1 MAVSRCSNLSSRILQ
16 ELTGRFLLDDEDS
29 PCILT
34 TPFLYPDNTPISFG
48 IEETGADTVTLTDM
62 GDASDFAFVN
72 GAGQRAIN
80 NRLRKASRRFNVD
93 LDGDELRL
101 ETNMSDVG
109 AAVAHL
115 IGAMQDVGYLLDKRA
130 SSSQS
135 KDFTVDVE
143 SFLVRQGR
151 RFVPRVRVD
160 GFSQS
165 VEVDYRVDGD
175 NFNQLYLWVF
185 DPARHKRQTERA
197 NTIALG
203 YTDITRG
210 VETGEGLRKARFAVI
225 VNSQRDKLAPSAND
239 DAMRI
244 LRSYL
249 PNVATWE
256 TRHEIDEL
264 LAA

>member
-1 MAVSRCSNLSSRILQ
+1 MTPGECIGHGTTSWEDVIRRDGWVDTTDCSWPGERAPH
-16 ELTGRFLLDDEDS
+16 GRE
-29 PCILT
+29 
-34 TPFLYPDNTPISFG
+34 
-48 IEETGADTVTLTDM
+48 
-62 GDASDFAFVN
+62 
-72 GAGQRAIN
+72 
-80 NRLRKASRRFNVD
+80 
-93 LDGDELRL
+93 
-101 ETNMSDVG
+101 
-109 AAVAHL
+109 
-115 IGAMQDVGYLLDKRA
+115 VGYLLDKRA